1 MKIKFLL
8 ITIATIITFASSSFL
23 LQDKKIDEKLYST
36 IINTSINNLSGVFKI
51 DSKTIIKKL
60 NDNNIK
66 ILNEEQTIIQIA
78 LSNAKNSNDIID
90 LILSH

>member
-78 LSNAKNSNDIID
+78 LSNAKNSNEIID

>member
-8 ITIATIITFASSSFL
+8 ITIITIITFASSSFL

-36 IINTSINNLSGVFKI
+36 IINTSIDSLSTVFKI
-51 DSKTIIKKL
+51 DTTSIIKKL
-60 NDNNIK
+60 TDNNIK
-66 ILNEEQTIIQIA
+66 ILNKEQTIIQIA
-78 LSNAKNSNDIID
+78 LSNAKDSNEIIE

>member
-8 ITIATIITFASSSFL
+8 ISIITIITFASSSFL

-36 IINTSINNLSGVFKI
+36 IINTSINDLSGVFKI
-51 DSKTIIKKL
+51 DSKSIIKKL

-66 ILNEEQTIIQIA
+66 ILNKEQTIIQIA
-78 LSNAKNSNDIID
+78 LSNAKNSNEIID

>member
-1 MKIKFLL
+1 MKIKFFVISIITLL
-8 ITIATIITFASSSFL
+8 TFASASFL

-36 IINTSINNLSGVFKI
+36 IINSSLENLSSVFKI
-51 DSKTIIKKL
+51 DTSSIIKKL

-66 ILNEEQTIIQIA
+66 ILNKEQTIIQIA
-78 LSNAKNSNDIID
+78 LSNAKDSNEIIN

>member
-8 ITIATIITFASSSFL
+8 ITIVTIITFASSSFL

-36 IINTSINNLSGVFKI
+36 IINTSIDSLSGVFKI
-51 DSKTIIKKL
+51 DTTSIIKKL
-60 NDNNIK
+60 TDNNIK
-66 ILNEEQTIIQIA
+66 ILNKEQTIIQIA
-78 LSNAKNSNDIID
+78 LSNAKDSNEIIK